1 MRLWKRLKKK
11 SFKSDITITM
21 SVAWEEILTKN
32 KCTTSKVQKGK
43 TYRQQPLL
51 LRQRVERVIRLTG
64 EAGWTRELEFEAQ
77 SMKGGLLPRRTRLVH
92 CRNSISHFSF
102 LLIERITEGGKM

>member
-1 MRLWKRLKKK
+1 
-11 SFKSDITITM
+11 M

-77 SMKGGLLPRRTRLVH
+77 SMKGGLAASQDTLGSLQKFDFT
-92 CRNSISHFSF
+92 F
-102 LLIERITEGGKM
+102 

>member
-1 MRLWKRLKKK
+1 
-11 SFKSDITITM
+11 M

-102 LLIERITEGGKM
+102 LRIERITEGGKM